1 MDDLLRGEQRAALLH
16 VLQDHGVRFL
26 DQHPGVFARV
36 VGVAALIV
44 HGNDHVH
51 AVAAA
56 GLIVVRAEA
65 RSGMDAARAGVHGD
79 VIGQDKAG
87 GLRQERMVCQHIFKE
102 RALVAGDDG
111 IVLHAA
117 DLHDLLHE
125 RLGDEILLA
134 VLVIADDDIAFDRVQ
149 RDGEVAG
156 QRPDRGR
163 PDDEREVLLLLVREL
178 ALIVVQGELDID
190 RGAGI
195 VLIFD
200 LGLSQR
206 RLIVVAPVDGLQ
218 ALIDVA
224 LFVHRTEDLDLL
236 GLKAGGHGLIRVL
249 PVGHDAEALEALHL
263 HVNIMLREVMAG
275 GAELRDGHGL
285 VVELVLL
292 DDGGLDGHTV
302 VVPAGDV
309 RGVVPAHGRRADHKV
324 LDALVERVAH
334 VQRAVGERRA
344 VVQGKAGL
352 ALVLFEQFVVKVE
365 FLPVLQHIRL
375 AHRKPAAHRKARLV
389 HVERL
394 FVFHNSS
401 CKNKTPRALAQG
413 DK

>member
-1 MDDLLRGEQRAALLH
+1 
-16 VLQDHGVRFL
+16 
-26 DQHPGVFARV
+26 
-36 VGVAALIV
+36 
-44 HGNDHVH
+44 
-51 AVAAA
+51 
-56 GLIVVRAEA
+56 
-65 RSGMDAARAGVHGD
+65 
-79 VIGQDKAG
+79 
-87 GLRQERMVCQHIFKE
+87 MVCQHIFKE

-156 QRPDRGR
+156 QCPDRGR

-224 LFVHRTEDLDLL
+224 LFVHRAEDLDLL

-401 CKNKTPRALAQG
+401 CKNKAPRALAQG
-413 DK
+413 DKLPRYHLNSRASKRGHSPSVTGSPVRAYLRFSPAAPRGSSEASAAALHRPAALFARQNPVLVLFIAYISYSVPIYCPLVKKNPGRNSKNV